1 MKNEKYYDE
10 LLSKTHTLHQL
21 KIGFEYALPKARG
34 IKPFEIRKD
43 DRNYQVG
50 DFVAY
55 TVIDK
60 FKAENE
66 TELALVNDLETKLFQ
81 IVYLTDYPFGI
92 RTGYVVFAEKEV

>member
-50 DFVAY
+50 DFVCY

-60 FKAENE
+60 QKASAE
-66 TELALVNDLETKLFQ
+66 ELALVNSIEDKLFQ